1 MSKCLT
7 KIMGQDFP
15 DRDSLFEKK
24 AFLFEFRAF
33 PPLFNGENEPISES
47 RVKHGGGG
55 GGG

>member
-1 MSKCLT
+1 
-7 KIMGQDFP
+7 MGQDFP